1 MAFRGIDFRDLYRPG
16 SGLTLR
22 RLLVLIRAL
31 PGDAPLWA
39 ELEAEAEAAKKPKVD
54 EIRERAAAWKA
65 RNEAR
70 LAMDQEEAS

>member
-1 MAFRGIDFRDLYRPG
+1 MAFQGIDSRDLYRRG

-31 PGDAPLWA
+31 PYDSLLHETLRAQA
-39 ELEAEAEAAKKPKVD
+39 EDEKKPKAD
-54 EIRERAAAWKA
+54 EIRERAEAWKR

-70 LAMDQEEAS
+70 RAMEEAS